1 MIIYIWVRYK
11 EVKVDNVI
19 VIVGPT
25 ASGKTKL
32 SIELAK
38 TINGEIISADSMQI
52 YKHMDIGT
60 AKPMREEMQGI
71 NHYLIDEVTPDEEFS
86 VAKYQSLAL
95 NYIDKVIKKNKL
107 PIIVGGTGLY
117 INSLIYNIQF
127 TEIDTNWELRKEL
140 QSLAEKRGNEFLHDE
155 LKKIDVKA
163 AKRIHVND
171 TKRII
176 RAIEVYKL
184 TNKNISYYQE
194 LSRSRPPIHNFI
206 VFGLKTDRQKLYDRI
221 NKRVDQMIEKGLV
234 NEVKNLVKMGYD
246 KYSIAMQGLG
256 YKEILWYLKGRATL
270 NEVVCL
276 LKRDTR
282 RYAKRQLTWFNRI
295 NGINWVSV
303 EEGYPEAINKI
314 VEIFNKYHQVY

>member
-1 MIIYIWVRYK
+1 VIIYIWVRYK

-163 AKRIHVND
+163 SGFSFISSMGKKYV
-171 TKRII
+171 II
-176 RAIEVYKL
+176 TFG
-184 TNKNISYYQE
+184 TNITY
-194 LSRSRPPIHNFI
+194 I
-206 VFGLKTDRQKLYDRI
+206 
-221 NKRVDQMIEKGLV
+221 
-234 NEVKNLVKMGYD
+234 
-246 KYSIAMQGLG
+246 
-256 YKEILWYLKGRATL
+256 
-270 NEVVCL
+270 
-276 LKRDTR
+276 
-282 RYAKRQLTWFNRI
+282 
-295 NGINWVSV
+295 GIFSF
-303 EEGYPEAINKI
+303 YTCI
-314 VEIFNKYHQVY
+314 